1 MGYCLLITWISYCP
15 CCSKIINITN
25 VLEEGFFG
33 SPFEGPVYY
42 GVGITAAGH
51 ETANWSPC
59 KHSQEC
65 AEWDGWVARG
75 LGAGPQPDFSVLFS
89 LEPQRRRIVLPTV

>member
-1 MGYCLLITWISYCP
+1 MAHHLRVQSITVWASRQP
-15 CCSKIINITN
+15 
-25 VLEEGFFG
+25 
-33 SPFEGPVYY
+33 
-42 GVGITAAGH
+42 GH

-75 LGAGPQPDFSVLFS
+75 LRAGPQPDSSVLFS
-89 LEPQRRRIVLPTV
+89 LEARRRRIVLPTV